1 VVDCGVLGMSV
12 KNKQFLHWLAD
23 RLVHV
28 YGEPENIDFVLKLRA
43 IADEA
48 GERDTPV
55 NSSNI
60 VHTILYKDGGF
71 ES

>member
-1 VVDCGVLGMSV
+1 MTD
-12 KNKQFLHWLAD
+12 KQFLHWIAD

-28 YGEPENIDFVLKLRA
+28 YSEPENIDFVLKLRA

-48 GERDTPV
+48 GERYTPF
-55 NSSNI
+55 SGSNI
-60 VHTILYKDGGF
+60 VHTILYKDGSF